1 MKIRVDYTV
10 EVDPAVIKNL
20 ISEYNTG
27 ETVSQFVRSYLAS
40 TTTLL
45 DETIQNAIG
54 ETHDT
59 EIVKANF

>member
-10 EVDPAVIKNL
+10 EVNPAVIKTL

-27 ETVSQFVRSYLAS
+27 ETVPQFVRSYLAS

-45 DETIQNAIG
+45 DETILNAIG